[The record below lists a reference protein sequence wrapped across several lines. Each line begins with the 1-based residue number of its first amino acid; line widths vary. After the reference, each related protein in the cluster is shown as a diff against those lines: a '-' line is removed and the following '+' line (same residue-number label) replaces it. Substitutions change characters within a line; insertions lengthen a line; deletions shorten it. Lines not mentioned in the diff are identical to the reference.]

1 MQAVGE
7 NAQRITVLADELM
20 QVTNDNTT
28 STLVTN
34 EEVMLDDVLIK
45 VLNAFKARIDRD
57 QREIMI
63 TGLDAVPTILGNEDA
78 IYRIFYNV
86 IENSL
91 KYSQNGTP
99 IQIIVNESAGML
111 QVKIADEG
119 QGIAADE
126 QVKIF
131 QRTYRVEKSRN
142 QATGGHGL
150 GLFIT
155 KNLVEK
161 LHGKIWVE
169 SKLNQGSQFYIELP
183 VH

>member
-1 MQAVGE
+1 
-7 NAQRITVLADELM
+7 
-20 QVTNDNTT
+20 
-28 STLVTN
+28 
-34 EEVMLDDVLIK
+34 MLDDVLIK
-45 VLNAFKARIDRD
+45 VLNAFKALIDRD

-111 QVKIADEG
+111 QMK
-119 QGIAADE
+119 IAADE

-131 QRTYRVEKSRN
+131 QRTYRVGKSRN